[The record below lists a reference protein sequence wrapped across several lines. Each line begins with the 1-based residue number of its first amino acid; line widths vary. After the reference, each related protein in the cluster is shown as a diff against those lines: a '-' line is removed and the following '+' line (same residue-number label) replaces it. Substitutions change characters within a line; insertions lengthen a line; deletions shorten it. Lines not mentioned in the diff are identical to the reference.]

1 MNKRETQ
8 GEIMQVLERLHLS
21 SEFTDLFGSRNKE
34 CQCLSFF
41 FFFFKCLSLVQPAGS
56 YCFPGK
62 EMAHSIKISLMTL
75 VLSEQKE
82 QKEEGKKIF
91 L

>member
-8 GEIMQVLERLHLS
+8 GEMMRVLERLHLS
-21 SEFTDLFGSRNKE
+21 SEFTDLYGSRNKE
-34 CQCLSFF
+34 CQ
-41 FFFFKCLSLVQPAGS
+41 CLSLVQPAGS

-62 EMAHSIKISLMTL
+62 EMAHCIKIPLMTP